1 MPNTY
6 KFTEEIEPAENYEVD
21 CNFCGIRK
29 VTKANRVAIALPQKN
44 IVHGTCATG
53 ERKHDDDRYFCRW
66 SCALGFCYYR
76 HGMRKYMNL
85 VRVMASKQGFI
96 GIIPIPPDPTRVL
109 KRNNPCLKG
118 TIEETDAQF
127 HKWIDEGMQVVEQR
141 DSAISSARVFKL
153 HKQQAEL
160 RPGRTV
166 LELTDVNNPDL
177 SEEYAITEKEV
188 EGDPTQRLGMYRQ
201 HLNAKAKGGSKSKK
215 TNVQSKSKKP
225 ASSSKRK
232 SNSGSKKTK
241 SSSSSSKTIQL
252 SKSGMRFQTIF

>member
-1 MPNTY
+1 MRWTVIFLWYSKSDKSKSSCHCPTA
-6 KFTEEIEPAENYEVD
+6 K
-21 CNFCGIRK
+21 
-29 VTKANRVAIALPQKN
+29 KN

-232 SNSGSKKTK
+232 SNSGSKKNK
-241 SSSSSSKTIQL
+241 IVL
-252 SKSGMRFQTIF
+252 FLFQNHSTVQIGHAFPNYFLIHLKKHV